1 MLHYVSS
8 VGATRDRLKQPRA
21 SREEGDPDLAR
32 PPTCPFAGVNP
43 SRAKRYPATPAKPGE
58 FSNWS
63 SRDLIMPN
71 LATVASRGRQWIL
84 MPYFFGQL
92 FTAAKSF
99 EANPLIGSARLNA
112 RGLHKT
118 RVAAAYRLAKA
129 RRAKLSE
136 LISDE
141 DRQAYERDGFVVRRN
156 FLPKSVF
163 EQLLAQTKAHRC
175 TSEERLWGD
184 TINRK
189 IIVDS
194 ATASKIPALK
204 ELLNSPDWRNLIAY
218 VAGCSSPPL
227 VYIQTLYRQGGVT
240 DPQTRLHSDT
250 FHSTTKAWLFL
261 TDVRENEGA
270 FTYVP
275 GSHKL
280 TAEKLE
286 WQYRMSLQA
295 GTSKDKET
303 REGSFRIEAS
313 ELEAVGLPQPV
324 QLAVPANTLVV
335 ADTSGFHARGPSI
348 AGALR
353 VEIWALGRRQPFLSW
368 GSLEPWTSET
378 LGSLVSA
385 SQRL

>member
-1 MLHYVSS
+1 
-8 VGATRDRLKQPRA
+8 
-21 SREEGDPDLAR
+21 
-32 PPTCPFAGVNP
+32 
-43 SRAKRYPATPAKPGE
+43 
-58 FSNWS
+58 
-63 SRDLIMPN
+63 
-71 LATVASRGRQWIL
+71 

-92 FTAAKSF
+92 FSAAKSF

-118 RVAAAYRLAKA
+118 RVAVANRLAEA
-129 RRAKLSE
+129 RRAKLSKF
-136 LISDE
+136 ISDE
-141 DRQAYERDGFVVRRN
+141 DRKAYERDGFVVRRN

-163 EQLLAQTKAHRC
+163 EQLLAQIKEHRC

-189 IIVDS
+189 IIVDNA
-194 ATASKIPALK
+194 ATSSMPALK
-204 ELLNSPDWRNLIAY
+204 EALNSPDWRNLIAY
-218 VAGCSSPPL
+218 VGGCSSPPL
-227 VYIQTLYRQGGVT
+227 VYIQSLYRQGGVS

-280 TAEKLE
+280 TPEKLE
-286 WQYRMSLQA
+286 WQHRMGLQA
-295 GTSKDKET
+295 KASKDKET

-313 ELEAVGLPQPV
+313 ELAALGLPQPV

-368 GSLEPWTSET
+368 GGMEPWTSEA

-385 SQRL
+385 SQSLRGFLKIKSPWTYRLCVSAFDLGNHARPQQLSAAGRNVEKTADRVEIE

>member
-1 MLHYVSS
+1 
-8 VGATRDRLKQPRA
+8 
-21 SREEGDPDLAR
+21 
-32 PPTCPFAGVNP
+32 
-43 SRAKRYPATPAKPGE
+43 
-58 FSNWS
+58 
-63 SRDLIMPN
+63 
-71 LATVASRGRQWIL
+71 

-112 RGLHKT
+112 LGLHKT
-118 RVAAAYRLAKA
+118 RAALAYRLAEA
-129 RRAKLSE
+129 RRAKLSKF
-136 LISDE
+136 ISDE
-141 DRQAYERDGFVVRRN
+141 DRRAYEQDGFVVRRN
-156 FLPKSVF
+156 FLPRSVF
-163 EQLLAQTKAHRC
+163 EQLLAQIKQHRC

-189 IIVDS
+189 IIVDG
-194 ATASKIPALK
+194 TTTSKIPTLK
-204 ELLNSPDWRNLIAY
+204 EVLNSPGWRNVVAY
-218 VAGCSSPPL
+218 VGGCSSPPL
-227 VYIQTLYRQGGVT
+227 VYIQTLYRQGGMS

-250 FHSTTKAWLFL
+250 FHSTAKAWLFL

-286 WQYRMSLQA
+286 WQYRMSLGA
-295 GTSKDKET
+295 KRSKDKET
-303 REGSFRIEAS
+303 REGSFRIETS
-313 ELEAVGLPQPV
+313 ELEALGLPQPV

-353 VEIWALGRRQPFLSW
+353 VEIWALGRRQPFVSW
-368 GSLEPWTSET
+368 GGVEPWTSEA

-385 SQRL
+385 SQRLRDLLKMKSPHWTYRVGVSAFDLGNQAESSAASTARRSIREGSRHI

>member
-1 MLHYVSS
+1 M
-8 VGATRDRLKQPRA
+8 R
-21 SREEGDPDLAR
+21 
-32 PPTCPFAGVNP
+32 
-43 SRAKRYPATPAKPGE
+43 
-58 FSNWS
+58 
-63 SRDLIMPN
+63 N
-71 LATVASRGRQWIL
+71 LATFASRGRQWIL

-118 RVAAAYRLAKA
+118 RVSTAYRLAER
-129 RRAKLSE
+129 RRAKLSKFV
-136 LISDE
+136 SDQ
-141 DRQAYERDGFVVRRN
+141 DLKAYERDGFVVRRN
-156 FLPKSVF
+156 FLPKPVF
-163 EQLLAQTKAHRC
+163 EQLLAQIKEHRC
-175 TSEERLWGD
+175 TSQERLWGD
-184 TINRK
+184 TVNRK

-194 ATASKIPALK
+194 TTTSKVPALR
-204 ELLNSPDWRNLIAY
+204 EVLNSPDWRNLIAY
-218 VAGCSSPPL
+218 VGGCSSPAI
-227 VYIQTLYRQGGVT
+227 VYIQSLYRQGGVS

-250 FHSTTKAWLFL
+250 FHSTAKAWLFL

-280 TAEKLE
+280 TTEKLE
-286 WQYRMSLQA
+286 WQYQMSLQA
-295 GTSKDKET
+295 KESKDTET

-313 ELEAVGLPQPV
+313 ELEPLGLSQPV

-368 GSLEPWTSET
+368 GGVEPRTSEA
-378 LGSLVSA
+378 LGSIVTA
-385 SQRL
+385 SQRLRDFLRLKSPHWTYRFNVSAFDLGDQAALRELSTAGRNIREDSRPTRK

>member
-1 MLHYVSS
+1 M
-8 VGATRDRLKQPRA
+8 R
-21 SREEGDPDLAR
+21 
-32 PPTCPFAGVNP
+32 
-43 SRAKRYPATPAKPGE
+43 
-58 FSNWS
+58 
-63 SRDLIMPN
+63 N
-71 LATVASRGRQWIL
+71 LAAFASRGRQWIL

-99 EANPLIGSARLNA
+99 EPNPLIGSARLNA
-112 RGLHKT
+112 RGLHKA
-118 RVAAAYRLAKA
+118 RVAVAYRLAEA
-129 RRAKLSE
+129 RRAKLSKF
-136 LISDE
+136 ISDE
-141 DRQAYERDGFVVRRN
+141 DRKAYEQDGFVVRLN
-156 FLPKSVF
+156 LLPKSLF
-163 EQLLAQTKAHRC
+163 EQLLAQIKEHRC

-194 ATASKIPALK
+194 ATTSKMPALK
-204 ELLNSPDWRNLIAY
+204 EVLNSPDWRDLIAY
-218 VAGCSSPPL
+218 VGGCSSPPL
-227 VYIQTLYRQGGVT
+227 VYIQTLYRQGGVS

-261 TDVRENEGA
+261 TDIRENEGA

-280 TAEKLE
+280 TPEKLE
-286 WQYRMSLQA
+286 WQHRMSLQA
-295 GTSKDKET
+295 KASKDKDT
-303 REGSFRIEAS
+303 REGSFRIEGS
-313 ELEAVGLPQPV
+313 ELEALGLPQPV

-348 AGALR
+348 AGTLR

-368 GSLEPWTSET
+368 GAVEPWTSEA

-385 SQRL
+385 SQRLRDFLKMKSPHWTYRSGVSAFDLGNQAGPQQLSTASRNIRED